1 MNLNTKKNAY
11 KQNILYILLV
21 LTIMYLPFSKLFA
34 EETVYFDSN
43 TPFLDEIYI
52 ILKNNNYHLTQDSTN
67 AYYVGEISTNTKKD
81 STQYQVIIKDEYKEN
96 IIGTFS
102 KEQIKKTDVRKNM
115 KKYVLYGLFLNTITL
130 LLYFLRST

>member
-34 EETVYFDSN
+34 EKTVYFDSD